1 MIRLFRTQPVTA
13 IQESVSTQ
21 EVSTAQTT
29 NEIIQEIHDT
39 FYTEVDRL
47 LESAK
52 IMRSEDT
59 DLQELINKSKRLKS
73 LGFGQ
78 TKECVEADA
87 EVARLLE
94 VQKENESNRKL
105 VEAINHF
112 QMRYPIYKFISEAS
126 VQKICQKYNLVYGD
140 VKNYKGTVPEKNLR
154 EMESFKIR
162 DEDKAYL
169 QWFST
174 GFIDIDPRG
183 RSRFS
188 EKDTVS
194 HDSYQMIK
202 RGYESDLRAL
212 HSSGYRVCPAPL
224 EIAAPLSDFDTSNME
239 VNNFKLSE
247 IEIPDPIVLQPVYF
261 AGMKYY
267 LVVTAWGIESED
279 EQVVNEKMN

>member
-1 MIRLFRTQPVTA
+1 MIRLFRTQPVTVA
-13 IQESVSTQ
+13 QEAAATK
-21 EVSTAQTT
+21 EATKAQTT
-29 NEIIQEIHDT
+29 NEIIQEIHET

-47 LESAK
+47 LESAQ

-59 DLQELINKSKRLKS
+59 ELQDLIDKSKRLKS

-78 TKECVEADA
+78 TKECIEADA

-105 VEAINHF
+105 AEAINHF
-112 QMRYPIYKFISEAS
+112 QMRYPVYKFISEAS

-154 EMESFKIR
+154 EMESFKVR

-169 QWFST
+169 RWFSDMMIHV
-174 GFIDIDPRG
+174 GRAPRIRKDIV
-183 RSRFS
+183 SYEEHAYTLS
-188 EKDTVS
+188 ERDLLK
-194 HDSYQMIK
+194 SY
-202 RGYESDLRAL
+202 
-212 HSSGYRVCPAPL
+212 HSSYCTCPAPL

-247 IEIPDPIVLQPVYF
+247 IEVPDPIVLQPVYF
-261 AGMKYY
+261 AGMKHY

-279 EQVVNEKMN
+279 ELVVNEKMN